1 MKEKLPE
8 KKAEVAKNEASREHP
23 SGTGKVEGND
33 AGVKLRDRLRKLMRD
48 WGSHPTAPL
57 QKNVNMCHKS

>member
-8 KKAEVAKNEASREHP
+8 KKAEVAK
-23 SGTGKVEGND
+23 GTGKVEGND